1 MAKAKDGSE
10 CYTRVNKSGGKY
22 ITCEGTQKG
31 SKGKK
36 VSPKPKPK
44 PKPKKMK
51 KEDEVRPVDKNVP
64 KLKKDKF
71 KNLSNYHRDLLES
84 GDILENKKKTLKE
97 DIKIFKQ
104 AGNNYDER
112 RVKDYRIAVKTAIGA
127 SQRFGYYEE
136 IGLGKFLSQTPLG
149 TDFIFANDTST
160 YFPLPRAKITEST
173 KEQKEQKKKAEEA
186 KDKKQE
192 EFMKRTE
199 DAEVL
204 WNKYKDGNWDKYEK
218 QFLEQDLNKEF
229 ARNTGTG
236 KRAEIIETGK
246 TKIKKFIIYYKIDA
260 FHTRWKKTRAYRLPK
275 EFQ

>member
-1 MAKAKDGSE
+1 MPKAKDGSE

-44 PKPKKMK
+44 KMK

-64 KLKKDKF
+64 KLRKGKF
-71 KNLSNYHRDLLES
+71 KNISKHWREQLEK
-84 GDILENKKKTLKE
+84 GDILKDKKKTLKE
-97 DIKIFKQ
+97 DIEIFKE
-104 AGNNYDER
+104 AGNYDER

-127 SQRFGYYEE
+127 VQRFGDKYK
-136 IGLGKFLSQTPLG
+136 GNADTPLG
-149 TDFIFANDTST
+149 TDFIFANDTHT
-160 YFPLPRAKITEST
+160 YFPLPREAKTEST
-173 KEQKEQKKKAEEA
+173 KEQKEQKEKDKEV
-186 KDKKQE
+186 KDKKEE

-199 DAEVL
+199 NAKVL
-204 WNKYKDGNWDKYEK
+204 WNKYKNGNWDEREK
-218 QFLEQDLNKEF
+218 KFLEEDLNKEF
-229 ARNTGTG
+229 LMHTGEG

-246 TKIKKFIIYYKIDA
+246 TKVKKFIIYYKINPY
-260 FHTRWKKTRAYRLPK
+260 HTRWKKTKAYRLPK